1 MATYEIILKNETDN
15 ASENPVAGQETK
27 TTNPE
32 QVTAA
37 KGLVSFSAVKP
48 YINQVIQHQIN
59 TVELRT
65 GSSELQQRISFA
77 YQAAGTLVSIG
88 QSAAT
93 GFVVG
98 GGLPGAV
105 IGALLGIAGK
115 ALSIS
120 LNQNTIDLQRQQES
134 LSLGLMN
141 LRAGGSVSSYSKSR
155 EGNQ

>member
-1 MATYEIILKNETDN
+1 MATYEIILKNETDD
-15 ASENPVAGQETK
+15 ASETPVAGQQTK
-27 TTNPE
+27 TTDPK
-32 QVTAA
+32 QKKAA
-37 KGLVSFSAVKP
+37 KGLVSFSMAKP
-48 YINQVIQHQIN
+48 FINQVVQHQIN

-77 YQAAGTLVSIG
+77 YQAAGSMASIV
-88 QSAAT
+88 QTAVT
-93 GFVVG
+93 GFAVG
-98 GGLPGAV
+98 NVPGAV

-115 ALSIS
+115 AVSIG

-134 LSLGLMN
+134 ISLGLMN

>member
-15 ASENPVAGQETK
+15 ASENPVAGQETE

-77 YQAAGTLVSIG
+77 YQAAGSLVSIG
-88 QSAAT
+88 QSAVT
-93 GFVVG
+93 GFAVG
-98 GGLPGAV
+98 GPPGAV

-115 ALSIS
+115 ALSIG